1 MILPQGYFQ
10 AVTNANV
17 IFFLVKK
24 KKSVHRQRKW
34 AEVTRFKPTSVIS
47 IGRVL
52 KKPKISKSWNVQ
64 NSDSLLFSL
73 AIHFS
78 LFFLL
83 KTLRYEFV

>member
-1 MILPQGYFQ
+1 MILPQGYFE

-17 IFFLVKK
+17 IFFYLK

-34 AEVTRFKPTSVIS
+34 AEVTRFKPTSVIL

-64 NSDSLLFSL
+64 NSDSLLFSPYI
-73 AIHFS
+73 ASCSCFS
-78 LFFLL
+78 VLSTENSAL
-83 KTLRYEFV
+83 